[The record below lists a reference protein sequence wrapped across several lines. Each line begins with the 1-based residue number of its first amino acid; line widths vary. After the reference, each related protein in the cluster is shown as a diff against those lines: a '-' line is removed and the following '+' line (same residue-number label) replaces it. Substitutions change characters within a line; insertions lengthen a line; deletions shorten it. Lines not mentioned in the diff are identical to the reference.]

1 MTMLGTLLK
10 ESANVA
16 QFAEKLQ
23 EKDWELHDAVM
34 MYMEEG
40 AEVPF
45 HLRIAQEG
53 MQESKKVLAFL
64 ESNNEKVQ
72 PVLFAVLKKAVKG
85 AEYMSDP
92 KNQTKVLIAEMVL
105 MLAAR
110 FAMKKA
116 GMVKGIFSFGLPKK
130 PGTYKK

>member
-1 MTMLGTLLK
+1 MTMLGTLLN
-10 ESANVA
+10 ESANVS

-64 ESNNEKVQ
+64 ESNKKVQ
-72 PVLFAVLKKAVKG
+72 PVLFAALIKAVKG
-85 AEYMSDP
+85 AEYLSDP
-92 KNQTKVLIAEMVL
+92 KNQTKVLMAEMALV
-105 MLAAR
+105 LAAR
-110 FAMKKA
+110 FVMKKA